1 MRLHHI
7 LITLIAST
15 AIIITTNTCYGQ
27 NQKGVKSVGL
37 KSGYTSKNESAIAGL
52 YFQYQV
58 NTLLRLAPSVYYTF
72 RHHDCD
78 AYALNINLHAPF
90 CLGMGKS
97 QINAYPIVGLNYTS
111 WNHILPNSKYTD
123 WTDGSTL
130 RTDRIGANVGAG
142 AEIYAT
148 PTLKFCA
155 EANYCIIKQYSTTIV
170 SLSIGYVF

>member
-1 MRLHHI
+1 MRLYHI
-7 LITLIAST
+7 FIAILIAS
-15 AIIITTNTCYGQ
+15 AAVIITTNTCYGQ

-52 YFQYQV
+52 YFQYQI
-58 NTLLRLAPSVYYTF
+58 NTRLRLAPSVDYTF
-72 RHHDCD
+72 RHYDCD
-78 AYALNINLHAPF
+78 AYALNINLHVPF
-90 CLGMGKS
+90 SLRSS

-111 WNHILPNSKYTD
+111 WNHIQPHSKYTD
-123 WTDGSTL
+123 WTDGSIL

-155 EANYCIIKQYSTTIV
+155 EANYCFIKQYSTAIV